1 MTPGR
6 IAARLLHP
14 LAWHRMDLRGRLMWL
29 AMLPVLVFA
38 VVWGSYVIRQRD
50 ADLAAQLQQRAQLLA
65 RQLAVAADYGIFSF
79 NQAALD
85 NIALG
90 VLRESSVISATIIA
104 ADGRVLATRHAPA
117 QGQAI
122 PPGQLQAML
131 EASRRGGGG
140 GVSEHNAHWVA
151 HLEPVRTP
159 LLDVDDLPEAAH
171 PQRHAPPPGHVIVQV
186 STRSIRTEL
195 FDFGLR
201 VMVLLAGVLLSGWV
215 MARRISTSLDQRI
228 QAVVQA
234 AQKIGA
240 GHIGIRLPA
249 SAIPSFARLS
259 QDINGM
265 AEQLEQSRQRLEQ
278 RVLEATQA
286 LREQRDAA
294 EQANRDKT
302 RFLAAASHDLRQP
315 LHAMGL
321 FLDTLARSPLT
332 AQQASVLGHARTA
345 SGAASEMLTTLL
357 DYSRLEAGVVQAHD
371 APFAVQPLLSALEQ
385 EFGPQADAAALV
397 YRTRETTAA
406 ALADKALVDLVM
418 RNFISNAL
426 RYTRTGGLLI
436 ACRARSGRL
445 ALEVWDTG
453 CGIAPEHQQEVF
465 KEFHQL
471 GNPERDRR
479 KGLGLGLAIVQ
490 RLAQA
495 MHTQVEV
502 RSRLGRGS
510 VFRLWLTPWRGA
522 LVDEAVASAHDGASL
537 VGRRVL
543 VVDDDEPVRLGMQSL
558 LASWGCH
565 CVCAESAADA
575 LARLHQMPQ
584 PDVVVT
590 DFRLRHEET
599 GKQVLQALRSTLGLM
614 VPAIIMTG
622 DTSPQRLRDAQSTSA
637 LLLHKPVST
646 GQLRDAITL
655 LLQQAPA
662 AWLPEDHTTAVEP

>member
-1 MTPGR
+1 MHLAR
-6 IAARLLHP
+6 AARNWRS
-14 LAWHRMDLRGRLMWL
+14 AWHEALRWERDAVLAEQVLLLRRNFPVTLWASLITSVGTVWVMSLGMPMAPMLWWLASHVAVVTLVYLTLRPLPRPGHGPRSDARRLLACMTGMGLTWGSLGGVALWQGQGSDAVVYAIGILSTVSAGALGLGAPLLRGYMIYLTCTISS
-29 AMLPVLVFA
+29 VLVALA
-38 VVWGSYVIRQRD
+38 VVGGPIALPGCVMVAVYYLLTALHARNLARAARD
-50 ADLAAQLQQRAQLLA
+50 SIELRFDNERLVTQLRAQTDRA
-65 RQLAVAADYGIFSF
+65 
-79 NQAALD
+79 
-85 NIALG
+85 
-90 VLRESSVISATIIA
+90 
-104 ADGRVLATRHAPA
+104 
-117 QGQAI
+117 
-122 PPGQLQAML
+122 
-131 EASRRGGGG
+131 
-140 GVSEHNAHWVA
+140 
-151 HLEPVRTP
+151 
-159 LLDVDDLPEAAH
+159 
-171 PQRHAPPPGHVIVQV
+171 
-186 STRSIRTEL
+186 
-195 FDFGLR
+195 
-201 VMVLLAGVLLSGWV
+201 
-215 MARRISTSLDQRI
+215 
-228 QAVVQA
+228 VQA
-234 AQKIGA
+234 LA
-240 GHIGIRLPA
+240 
-249 SAIPSFARLS
+249 
-259 QDINGM
+259 
-265 AEQLEQSRQRLEQ
+265 
-278 RVLEATQA
+278 
-286 LREQRDAA
+286 AA
-294 EQANRDKT
+294 EQANQDKS

-371 APFAVQPLLSALEQ
+371 APFAVQPLLGALEQ

-436 ACRARSGRL
+436 ACRARGGRL

-453 CGIAPEHQQEVF
+453 CGIAPAHQQDVF

-471 GNPERDRR
+471 RNPERDRR

-522 LVDEAVASAHDGASL
+522 LVDEAVASTHDGASL
-537 VGRRVL
+537 AGRRVL

-565 CVCAESAADA
+565 CLCAESAADA

-599 GKQVLQALRSTLGLM
+599 GRQVLDTLRAHLQRS

-622 DTSPQRLRDAQSTSA
+622 DTSPQRLRDAQSTGA
-637 LLLHKPVST
+637 LLLHKPVSAA
-646 GQLRDAITL
+646 QLREAL
-655 LLQQAPA
+655 LELVQ
-662 AWLPEDHTTAVEP
+662 

>member
-1 MTPGR
+1 MHHHALAR
-6 IAARLLHP
+6 AARNWRSAWREALRWERDAVLAEQVLLLRRNFPVTLWASLITSVGAVWIMSLGMSMAPMLWWLASHVTVVTLVYLTLRP
-14 LAWHRMDLRGRLMWL
+14 LPRPGHGPRSDARRLLACMTGMGLTWGSLGGVALWQGQDSDAVVYAIGILSTVSAGALGLGAPLLRGYMIYLTCTISS
-29 AMLPVLVFA
+29 VLVALA
-38 VVWGSYVIRQRD
+38 VVGGPIALPGCVMVAVYYLLTALHARNLARAARD
-50 ADLAAQLQQRAQLLA
+50 SIELRFDNERLVTQLRAQTD
-65 RQLAVAADYGIFSF
+65 RAV
-79 NQAALD
+79 QA
-85 NIALG
+85 
-90 VLRESSVISATIIA
+90 
-104 ADGRVLATRHAPA
+104 LAT
-117 QGQAI
+117 
-122 PPGQLQAML
+122 
-131 EASRRGGGG
+131 
-140 GVSEHNAHWVA
+140 
-151 HLEPVRTP
+151 
-159 LLDVDDLPEAAH
+159 
-171 PQRHAPPPGHVIVQV
+171 
-186 STRSIRTEL
+186 
-195 FDFGLR
+195 
-201 VMVLLAGVLLSGWV
+201 
-215 MARRISTSLDQRI
+215 
-228 QAVVQA
+228 
-234 AQKIGA
+234 
-240 GHIGIRLPA
+240 
-249 SAIPSFARLS
+249 
-259 QDINGM
+259 
-265 AEQLEQSRQRLEQ
+265 
-278 RVLEATQA
+278 
-286 LREQRDAA
+286 A
-294 EQANRDKT
+294 EQANQDKS

-436 ACRARSGRL
+436 ACRARGGRL

-599 GKQVLQALRSTLGLM
+599 GRQVLDTLRAHLQRS

-622 DTSPQRLRDAQSTSA
+622 DTSPQRLRDAQSTGA
-637 LLLHKPVST
+637 LLLHKPVSAA
-646 GQLRDAITL
+646 QLREAL
-655 LLQQAPA
+655 VEVLQ
-662 AWLPEDHTTAVEP
+662 

>member
-1 MTPGR
+1 MRWERDAVLAEQVLLLRRNFPVTLWASLITSVGTVWVMSLGMPMAPMLWWLASHVAVVTLVYLTLRPLPRPGHGPRSDARRLLACMTGMGLTWGSLGGVALWQGQGSDAVVYAIGILSTVSAGALGLGAPLLRGYMIYLTCTISSVLVALAVVGGPIALPGCVMVAVYYLLTALHAR
-6 IAARLLHP
+6 NLARAAR
-14 LAWHRMDLRGRLMWL
+14 DSIELRFDNERL
-29 AMLPVLVFA
+29 VT
-38 VVWGSYVIRQRD
+38 
-50 ADLAAQLQQRAQLLA
+50 QLRAQTDRA
-65 RQLAVAADYGIFSF
+65 
-79 NQAALD
+79 
-85 NIALG
+85 
-90 VLRESSVISATIIA
+90 
-104 ADGRVLATRHAPA
+104 
-117 QGQAI
+117 
-122 PPGQLQAML
+122 
-131 EASRRGGGG
+131 
-140 GVSEHNAHWVA
+140 
-151 HLEPVRTP
+151 
-159 LLDVDDLPEAAH
+159 
-171 PQRHAPPPGHVIVQV
+171 
-186 STRSIRTEL
+186 
-195 FDFGLR
+195 
-201 VMVLLAGVLLSGWV
+201 
-215 MARRISTSLDQRI
+215 
-228 QAVVQA
+228 VQA
-234 AQKIGA
+234 LA
-240 GHIGIRLPA
+240 
-249 SAIPSFARLS
+249 
-259 QDINGM
+259 
-265 AEQLEQSRQRLEQ
+265 
-278 RVLEATQA
+278 
-286 LREQRDAA
+286 AA
-294 EQANRDKT
+294 EQANQDKS

-371 APFAVQPLLSALEQ
+371 APFAVQPLLGALEQ

-436 ACRARSGRL
+436 ACRARGGRL

-453 CGIAPEHQQEVF
+453 CGIAPAHQQDVF

-522 LVDEAVASAHDGASL
+522 LVDEAVASTHDGASL
-537 VGRRVL
+537 AGRRVL

-565 CVCAESAADA
+565 CLCAESAADA

-599 GKQVLQALRSTLGLM
+599 GRQVLDTLRAHLQRS

-622 DTSPQRLRDAQSTSA
+622 DTSPQRLRDAQSTGA
-637 LLLHKPVST
+637 LLLHKPVSAA
-646 GQLRDAITL
+646 QLREAL
-655 LLQQAPA
+655 LELVQ
-662 AWLPEDHTTAVEP
+662 

>member
-1 MTPGR
+1 MHHHALAR
-6 IAARLLHP
+6 AARNWRSAWREALRWERDAVLAEQVLLLRRNFPVTLWASLITSVGTVWLMSLSMSMAPMLWWLASHVTVVTLVYLTLRP
-14 LAWHRMDLRGRLMWL
+14 LPRPDHGPRSDARRLLACMTGMGLTWGSLGGVALWQGQDSDAVVYAIGILSTVSAGALGLGAPLLRGYMIYLTCTISS
-29 AMLPVLVFA
+29 VLVALA
-38 VVWGSYVIRQRD
+38 VVGGPIALPGCVMVAVYYLLTALHARNLARAARD
-50 ADLAAQLQQRAQLLA
+50 SIELRFDNERLVTQLRAQTD
-65 RQLAVAADYGIFSF
+65 RAV
-79 NQAALD
+79 QA
-85 NIALG
+85 
-90 VLRESSVISATIIA
+90 
-104 ADGRVLATRHAPA
+104 LAT
-117 QGQAI
+117 
-122 PPGQLQAML
+122 
-131 EASRRGGGG
+131 
-140 GVSEHNAHWVA
+140 
-151 HLEPVRTP
+151 
-159 LLDVDDLPEAAH
+159 
-171 PQRHAPPPGHVIVQV
+171 
-186 STRSIRTEL
+186 
-195 FDFGLR
+195 
-201 VMVLLAGVLLSGWV
+201 
-215 MARRISTSLDQRI
+215 
-228 QAVVQA
+228 
-234 AQKIGA
+234 
-240 GHIGIRLPA
+240 
-249 SAIPSFARLS
+249 
-259 QDINGM
+259 
-265 AEQLEQSRQRLEQ
+265 
-278 RVLEATQA
+278 
-286 LREQRDAA
+286 A
-294 EQANRDKT
+294 EQANQDKS

-357 DYSRLEAGVVQAHD
+357 DYSRLEAGVVQSHD

-599 GKQVLQALRSTLGLM
+599 GRQVLDTLRAHLQRS

-622 DTSPQRLRDAQSTSA
+622 DTSPQRLRDAQSTGA
-637 LLLHKPVST
+637 LLLHKPVSAA
-646 GQLRDAITL
+646 QLREAL
-655 LLQQAPA
+655 
-662 AWLPEDHTTAVEP
+662 VEVLR

>member
-1 MTPGR
+1 MHHALAR
-6 IAARLLHP
+6 AARNWRS
-14 LAWHRMDLRGRLMWL
+14 AWHEALRWERDAVLAEQVLLLRRNFPVTLWASLITSVGTVWVMSLGMPMAPMLWWLASHVAVVTLVYLTLRPLPRPGHGPRSDARRLLACMTGMGLTWGSLGGVALWQGQGSDAVVYAIGILSTVSAGALGLGAPLLRGYMIYLTCTISSVLVAL
-29 AMLPVLVFA
+29 AMVGGPIALPGCVMVAVYYLLTALHARNLARAARDSIELRFDNERLVT
-38 VVWGSYVIRQRD
+38 
-50 ADLAAQLQQRAQLLA
+50 QLRAQ
-65 RQLAVAADYGIFSF
+65 
-79 NQAALD
+79 
-85 NIALG
+85 
-90 VLRESSVISATIIA
+90 
-104 ADGRVLATRHAPA
+104 
-117 QGQAI
+117 
-122 PPGQLQAML
+122 
-131 EASRRGGGG
+131 
-140 GVSEHNAHWVA
+140 
-151 HLEPVRTP
+151 
-159 LLDVDDLPEAAH
+159 
-171 PQRHAPPPGHVIVQV
+171 
-186 STRSIRTEL
+186 TE
-195 FDFGLR
+195 R
-201 VMVLLAGVLLSGWV
+201 A
-215 MARRISTSLDQRI
+215 
-228 QAVVQA
+228 VQA
-234 AQKIGA
+234 LA
-240 GHIGIRLPA
+240 
-249 SAIPSFARLS
+249 
-259 QDINGM
+259 
-265 AEQLEQSRQRLEQ
+265 
-278 RVLEATQA
+278 
-286 LREQRDAA
+286 AA
-294 EQANRDKT
+294 EQANQDKS

-332 AQQASVLGHARTA
+332 AQQAGVLGHARTA

-371 APFAVQPLLSALEQ
+371 APFAVQPLLGALEQ

-436 ACRARSGRL
+436 ACRARGGRL

-453 CGIAPEHQQEVF
+453 CGIAPAHLQDVF

-522 LVDEAVASAHDGASL
+522 LVDEAVASMHDGASL
-537 VGRRVL
+537 AGRRVL

-565 CVCAESAADA
+565 CLCAESAADA

-599 GKQVLQALRSTLGLM
+599 GRQVLDTLRAHLQRS

-622 DTSPQRLRDAQSTSA
+622 DTSPQRLRDAQSTGA
-637 LLLHKPVST
+637 LLLHKPVSAA
-646 GQLRDAITL
+646 QLRDALVEL
-655 LLQQAPA
+655 L
-662 AWLPEDHTTAVEP
+662 D

>member
-1 MTPGR
+1 MHHHALAR
-6 IAARLLHP
+6 AARNWRSAWREALRWERDAVLAEQVLLLRRNFPVTLWASLITSVGTVWIMSLSMSMAPMLWWLASHVTVVTLVYLTLRP
-14 LAWHRMDLRGRLMWL
+14 LPRPDHGPRSDARRLLACMTGMGLTWGSLGGVALWQGQDSDAVVYAIGILSTVSAGALGLGAPLLRGYMIYLTCTISS
-29 AMLPVLVFA
+29 VLVALA
-38 VVWGSYVIRQRD
+38 VVGGPIALPGCVMVAVYYLLTALHARNLARAARD
-50 ADLAAQLQQRAQLLA
+50 SIELRFDNERLVAQLRAQTD
-65 RQLAVAADYGIFSF
+65 RAV
-79 NQAALD
+79 QA
-85 NIALG
+85 
-90 VLRESSVISATIIA
+90 
-104 ADGRVLATRHAPA
+104 LAT
-117 QGQAI
+117 
-122 PPGQLQAML
+122 
-131 EASRRGGGG
+131 
-140 GVSEHNAHWVA
+140 
-151 HLEPVRTP
+151 
-159 LLDVDDLPEAAH
+159 
-171 PQRHAPPPGHVIVQV
+171 
-186 STRSIRTEL
+186 
-195 FDFGLR
+195 
-201 VMVLLAGVLLSGWV
+201 
-215 MARRISTSLDQRI
+215 
-228 QAVVQA
+228 
-234 AQKIGA
+234 
-240 GHIGIRLPA
+240 
-249 SAIPSFARLS
+249 
-259 QDINGM
+259 
-265 AEQLEQSRQRLEQ
+265 
-278 RVLEATQA
+278 
-286 LREQRDAA
+286 A
-294 EQANRDKT
+294 EQANQDKS

-436 ACRARSGRL
+436 ACRARGGRL

-599 GKQVLQALRSTLGLM
+599 GRQVLDTLRAHLQRS

-622 DTSPQRLRDAQSTSA
+622 DTSPQRLRDAQSTGA
-637 LLLHKPVST
+637 LLLHKPVSAA
-646 GQLRDAITL
+646 QLREAL
-655 LLQQAPA
+655 
-662 AWLPEDHTTAVEP
+662 VEVLR